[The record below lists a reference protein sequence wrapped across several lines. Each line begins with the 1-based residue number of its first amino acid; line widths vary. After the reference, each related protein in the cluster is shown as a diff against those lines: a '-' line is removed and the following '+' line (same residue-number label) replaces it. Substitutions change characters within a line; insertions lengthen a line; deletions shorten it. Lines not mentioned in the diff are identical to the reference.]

1 MKKSIIFILV
11 CSSLFSK
18 TITFQEAL
26 SKTIQNN
33 KELKAKKYDIDLS
46 EQNLKE
52 AQSYDFG
59 NLNFKE
65 TVSNSNNPL
74 HVFGMKLSSHE
85 AALGDFGFSNYSF
98 SNIIPSM
105 IGDNQEIGL
114 IEPEALNYPGSRTN
128 FETKVVYEV
137 PLFTG
142 FKLDSAKTMAELQIL
157 ANKAKYSLDEKE
169 IGLEVIKAYNG
180 AVAAKKFIDLTQNG
194 LVITKR
200 LEKLSNNLYENGLAR
215 QLDVSQAQMATS
227 AIITKRNEAKTQYKL
242 ALAYLKFLTGDKEI
256 DNVNQFVSFENTMG
270 LESLQEA
277 ALADRD
283 DLTWMEKNRE
293 TMSKKIDFENASL
306 YPTVGFHAEYGFNDD
321 KFTAQDNKD
330 NYVVAVQLEYNL
342 FDGGLSKSRREK
354 AKLEHA
360 KTTEYQGLMEEGIL
374 LEVEKNFSEYTSL
387 KQNLVEKRKTQ
398 KMAEQIL
405 AETEETYKN
414 NLKFRTN
421 MMYLLMS
428 FENMLKAQG
437 DVITTEYMK
446 ALTSAQLQLS
456 IGKDLRR

>member
-1 MKKSIIFILV
+1 MKKSIVLTLIAT
-11 CSSLFSK
+11 SLFSK

-26 SKTIQNN
+26 IKTIQNN
-33 KELKAKKYDIDLS
+33 KELKAKKYDIGVS

-52 AQSYDFG
+52 AQSYDMGSF
-59 NLNFKE
+59 NFKE

-74 HVFGMKLSSHE
+74 HVFGMKLSSRE
-85 AALGDFGFSNYSF
+85 ASLMDFGFDGITANEF
-98 SNIIPSM
+98 GQGNF
-105 IGDNQEIGL
+105 L
-114 IEPEALNYPGSRTN
+114 HEPALLNYPEARTN

-157 ANKAKYSLDEKE
+157 ANKAKYSLDEKA

-180 AVAAKKFIDLTQNG
+180 AVAAKKFIDLTENG

-200 LEKLSNNLYENGLAR
+200 FETLSTDLFNNGLAR
-215 QLDVSQAQMATS
+215 ELDVSQSQMAYS
-227 AIITKRNEAKTQYKL
+227 ALIAKRNEAKTQYKL

-270 LESLQEA
+270 LTSLQEV
-277 ALADRD
+277 ALEHRD
-283 DLTWMEKNRE
+283 DLTWIEKNKE
-293 TMSKKIDFENASL
+293 TMSKKVDFENASL
-306 YPTVGFHAEYGFNDD
+306 YPTVGLHAEYGFNDNQFSMAED
-321 KFTAQDNKD
+321 KD
-330 NYVVAVQLEYNL
+330 NYVVAVQLEYTL
-342 FDGGLSKSRREK
+342 FDGGLSKSKREK

-360 KTTEYQGLMEEGIL
+360 KTVEYQSLMQEGIL
-374 LEVEKNFSEYTSL
+374 LEVEKYFSQYTSL
-387 KQNLVEKRKTQ
+387 KENLVEKQKTQ

-437 DVITTEYMK
+437 DVITSEYMK
-446 ALTSAQLQLS
+446 ALTSAQLQLA